1 MLEALV
7 GMIVGA
13 VGTIITETLRPFIS
27 SSIRRH
33 LDAPKMRFKLPIDVT
48 FEDLN
53 ELAEIKYR
61 LVSYGFDEM
70 LSRPGTSEKLK
81 HEGIWQNE
89 DYPVD
94 LVKSAGGKVE
104 LDFRIRV
111 HRVIGTQFKLFAVS
125 KAAQDAAKIV
135 AILEACPRDV
145 TVTSPRPADGL
156 VWFLLNPQRFP
167 RFRIVG
173 THGGNEN
180 NLVMREQSYQRP
192 DVAVL

>member
-33 LDAPKMRFKLPIDVT
+33 LDAPKERFKLTIGVK

-61 LVSYGFDEM
+61 LVSYGTDEI
-70 LSRPGTSEKLK
+70 LSRPNASEKLK

-89 DYPVD
+89 DYPVE
-94 LVKSAGGKVE
+94 LAKGAGGKVE
-104 LDFRIRV
+104 LDFAIRV
-111 HRVIGTQFKLFAVS
+111 HKVLGTQFKLFAVS
-125 KAAQDAAKIV
+125 KADQDAAKIV
-135 AILEACPRDV
+135 AILEACPGDV
-145 TVTSPRPADGL
+145 TVTSPHPADGL

-167 RFRIVG
+167 RFRIVA

-192 DVAVL
+192 GVAAV

>member
-33 LDAPKMRFKLPIDVT
+33 LDAPRERFKLPIGAK

-61 LVSYGFDEM
+61 LVSYGSDEM
-70 LSRPGTSEKLK
+70 LSRPNTSEKLK

-89 DYPVD
+89 DYPVE
-94 LVKSAGGKVE
+94 LVRGAGGKAE
-104 LDFRIRV
+104 LDFSIRV
-111 HRVIGTQFKLFAVS
+111 HRVMGTQFKLFAVS
-125 KAAQDAAKIV
+125 KANQDAAKIV
-135 AILEACPRDV
+135 AILEACAGDV
-145 TVTSPRPADGL
+145 TVTSPHPAGGL
-156 VWFLLNPQRFP
+156 VWFLLNPERFL

-180 NLVMREQSYQRP
+180 NLVMRERSYQRP
-192 DVAVL
+192 GVGAV